1 MGRLDQQ
8 WDAWL
13 DLTAELV
20 RRPAATAMPHHE
32 IQVLLAEQFECRT
45 SFTSLRP
52 DQSLS
57 FDILGGA
64 PTDDEEELDF
74 WRREGPRSHPLIQWF
89 ARTGSTDPMTMG
101 RVPTGWVAAEGRER
115 VMASLRAVDLD
126 EQLSIPCRAGAQGTW
141 AFALGR
147 TGDDFDDEAL
157 ALAHRVQPLIVLVAR
172 QVVAVDG
179 DPDVAVPADC
189 LGLTGRELAVLRLL
203 CEGHTGPAIAH
214 RLGTA
219 PATVRKHLENV
230 YRKLGVH
237 DRLMAYRVAQEAGLV
252 DGAPGSDRTSA

>member
-1 MGRLDQQ
+1 MGQLDRT

-20 RRPAATAMPHHE
+20 RRPATATMPHHE

-45 SFTSLRP
+45 TFTDVRP
-52 DQSLS
+52 DQTLS

-64 PTDDEEELDF
+64 PTDDEDELDF
-74 WRREGPRSHPLIQWF
+74 WRREGTRSHPLIQWF
-89 ARTGSTDPMTMG
+89 VRTGSTDPMTMG
-101 RVPTGWVAAEGRER
+101 RVPAGWVSAEGRAR
-115 VMASLRAVDLD
+115 VMASLRAVELD
-126 EQLSIPCRAGAQGTW
+126 EQLSIPCRVGAPGTW
-141 AFALGR
+141 AFVLGR
-147 TGDDFDDEAL
+147 TGDDFDDEVL
-157 ALAHRVQPLIVLVAR
+157 ALAHRIQPLLVLVAR
-172 QVVAVDG
+172 QVVAVQAVED
-179 DPDVAVPADC
+179 AVPGDC

-203 CEGHTGPAIAH
+203 CEGHTGPAIAR

-219 PATVRKHLENV
+219 PATIRKHLENV

-252 DGAPGSDRTSA
+252 DGVPGSDRTSA

>member
-1 MGRLDQQ
+1 MGQLDDT

-20 RRPAATAMPHHE
+20 RRPATCRMPHEE
-32 IQVLLAEQFECRT
+32 IQALLAEQFECRT
-45 SFTSLRP
+45 TFAVVAP
-52 DQSLS
+52 DQSMD
-57 FDILGGA
+57 FEILGGA

-89 ARTGSTDPMTMG
+89 VRTGSIEPMTLG
-101 RVPTGWVAAEGRER
+101 RVPTGWVSAEGRER
-115 VMASLRAVDLD
+115 VMASLRAVELD
-126 EQLSIPCRAGAQGTW
+126 EQLSIPCRVGPQGTW
-141 AFALGR
+141 SFALGR
-147 TGDDFDDEAL
+147 TGEDFHDEVL
-157 ALAHRVQPLIVLVAR
+157 ALAHRIQPLLVLVAR
-172 QVVAVDG
+172 QVVAVEAG
-179 DPDVAVPADC
+179 RGAVPDDC

-252 DGAPGSDRTSA
+252 DGVPGSDRTSA